1 MHFYTVAASVC
12 ATAAIAAIKLLH
24 VSDGERNL
32 AKVNDT
38 MPDRQNAQ

>member
-1 MHFYTVAASVC
+1 MHFYTVAAT
-12 ATAAIAAIKLLH
+12 AAAIAAIKLLH